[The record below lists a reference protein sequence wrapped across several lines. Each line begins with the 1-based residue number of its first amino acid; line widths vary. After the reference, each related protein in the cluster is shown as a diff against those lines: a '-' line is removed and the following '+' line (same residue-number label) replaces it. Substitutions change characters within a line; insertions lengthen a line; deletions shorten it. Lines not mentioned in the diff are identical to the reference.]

1 MGVKAPLLPIR
12 LLVAGALLAACS
24 GRAPPVPGRDAAAG
38 RDDAGPVIGLD
49 AGTTTP
55 MGRPDGGP
63 RLPPVDREI
72 VLPYFG
78 DPVEQDLEVEG
89 GVGTLDVFFS
99 IDTTGSFGGEIDE
112 LQSTLRS
119 FILPELRDRV
129 ASVRLGVG
137 RFEDFP
143 ANPWGGAED
152 LPFRLLTP
160 ITDSDARVAS
170 AVASLDQP
178 LGNGGDIE
186 ESSAEALWQIATGE
200 GYGDLVPPYD
210 GDGLGGVGFREDALR
225 AVVHVTDAPTHEPAD
240 YGDAFEGTHS
250 VDEATDALRDLGVRV
265 LGIASGAGAR
275 RHLETVAL
283 GTGAVIEP
291 VDGAC
296 PTGID
301 GGDVAPRGEACPL
314 VFDVNPDGTGVGA
327 TVVDAIV
334 GLLSTVQYEEVWAE
348 TDDGIGFVRT
358 IEAVEAEAAPE
369 VEPPGVADR
378 RPAGDGID
386 DTFTDVGP
394 GTRLAF
400 RAILRNETIPPA
412 DYDQIFN
419 LELRVVGDGVTLLS
433 RTIRVIVPRGRLDA
447 GTPDAEMP
455 DAGDPDAGPADSGV
469 DVDAGSD
476 AGAGPDA
483 GVDAG

>member
-1 MGVKAPLLPIR
+1 VGVKAPLLPTR
-12 LLVAGALLAACS
+12 LFLAGALLAACS
-24 GRAPPVPGRDAAAG
+24 GRAPPPPGRDAAVAS
-38 RDDAGPVIGLD
+38 DDAGPVPGFD

-55 MGRPDGGP
+55 LGRPDGGA
-63 RLPPVDREI
+63 RLPAVDREI

-78 DPVEQDLEVEG
+78 DPVPEDLEVSG

-129 ASVRLGVG
+129 ASVQLGVG

-143 ANPWGGAED
+143 GEPFGGAGD

-160 ITDSDARVAS
+160 ITRSESDVAS

-186 ESSAEALWQIATGE
+186 EASAEALWQIATGE
-200 GYGDLVPPYD
+200 GYDRLVPPYD
-210 GDGLGGVGFREDALR
+210 GDGIGGVGFREDALR
-225 AVVHVTDAPTHEPAD
+225 AVVHVTDAPTHEPED
-240 YGDAFEGTHS
+240 YGRAFPGTHS
-250 VDEATDALRDLGVRV
+250 VEEATDALRERGVRV

-275 RHLETVAL
+275 RHLEDVAI

-291 VDGAC
+291 VDGQC

-301 GGDVAPRGEACPL
+301 GGDLAPRGDTCPL
-314 VFDVNPDGTGVGA
+314 VFDVNADGTGVGE
-327 TVVDAIV
+327 TIVDAIV

-348 TDDGIGFVRT
+348 TDDGIGFVQT
-358 IEAVEAEAAPE
+358 IEAVEAEAPPE
-369 VEPPGVADR
+369 IDPPGVADR
-378 RPAGDGID
+378 RPSGDGID

-400 RAILRNETIPPA
+400 RAVLRNEAIPPA
-412 DYDQIFN
+412 DYDQFFN

-433 RTIRVIVPRGRLDA
+433 RSIRVIVPRGRLDA
-447 GTPDAEMP
+447 GVP
-455 DAGDPDAGPADSGV
+455 DAGAPDAGA
-469 DVDAGSD
+469 VDAGSD
-476 AGAGPDA
+476 AGPASDA
-483 GVDAG
+483 GAASDAGIDGG

>member
-1 MGVKAPLLPIR
+1 VGVKAPLLPTR
-12 LLVAGALLAACS
+12 VLVAAALLAACS
-24 GRAPPVPGRDAAAG
+24 GRAPAPPGRDAATG
-38 RDDAGPVIGLD
+38 RTDAGPVVGFD

-55 MGRPDGGP
+55 PGRPDGGA

-72 VLPYFG
+72 VLEYFG
-78 DPVEQDLEVEG
+78 DPVEQDLEVAG

-119 FILPELRDRV
+119 FILPQLRDRV

-143 ANPWGGAED
+143 AAPWGGPED

-160 ITDSDARVAS
+160 ITDQDSRVAS

-186 ESSAEALWQIATGE
+186 EASAEALWQIATGE
-200 GYGDLVPPYD
+200 GYRDLVPAYR

-225 AVVHVTDAPTHEPAD
+225 AVVHVTDAPTHEPED
-240 YGDAFEGTHS
+240 YGAVFEGTHS
-250 VDEATDALRDLGVRV
+250 VGEATEALRANGVRV

-275 RHLETVAL
+275 RHLETVAI
-283 GTGAVIEP
+283 GTGAVTEP
-291 VDGAC
+291 IGGLC

-301 GGDVAPRGEACPL
+301 GTDVAPRDDVCPL
-314 VFDVNPDGTGVGA
+314 VFDVNSDGTGVGA
-327 TVVDAIV
+327 TIVDAIV

-358 IEAVEAEAAPE
+358 IEAVEADPPPG
-369 VEPPGVADR
+369 VDPPGVADR
-378 RPAGDGID
+378 RPPGDGID

-412 DYDQIFN
+412 DYDQFFN
-419 LELRVVGDGVTLLS
+419 LVLRVVGDGVTLLS

-447 GTPDAEMP
+447 GAP
-455 DAGDPDAGPADSGV
+455 DAGALDAGPVDSGVDAGPAT
-469 DVDAGSD
+469 DAGID
-476 AGAGPDA
+476 AGAPPDA
-483 GVDAG
+483 GIDGG